1 MNVISLVGRL
11 TKDPELKTHTNG
23 KSYCRFG
30 LAVDNSYTSKNGERV
45 DNADFINC
53 LCWEKTAENLCK
65 YMKKGNRIGLTGKLH
80 TYSYDKEDGT
90 KEYSYDVVISQ
101 LEYLESK
108 SKDSRP
114 EPDDLS
120 TPVSQ
125 TSVTEQVAEENDPY
139 KDFGDEFT
147 LSADDLPF

>member
-1 MNVISLVGRL
+1 M
-11 TKDPELKTHTNG
+11 
-23 KSYCRFG
+23 
-30 LAVDNSYTSKNGERV
+30 
-45 DNADFINC
+45 
-53 LCWEKTAENLCK
+53 
-65 YMKKGNRIGLTGKLH
+65 H

-114 EPDDLS
+114 EPDDPS